1 MSDIGA
7 DDLGDWGEDQ
17 IYEELATEVAAR
29 ISDEGG
35 TTANGVDLDLETD
48 DPEFVIDY
56 DRVRRQAND
65 ILGG

>member
-17 IYEELATEVAAR
+17 IYEQLAAEVAEQ
-29 ISDEGG
+29 ISDNGG
-35 TTANGVDLDLETD
+35 TTASGVELDLQTD

>member
-17 IYEELATEVAAR
+17 IYEELAAEVAAQ
-29 ISDEGG
+29 ISENGG
-35 TTANGVDLDLETD
+35 TTASGVDLDLETD

-65 ILGG
+65 ILGS